1 VAVAEHRGAAA
12 GLDALE
18 GLDIPD
24 SHRPAAV
31 RAELLS
37 RAGET
42 DAARAAYDQAIAACR
57 NDVERAFLVAQ
68 REALG

>member
-1 VAVAEHRGAAA
+1 M
-12 GLDALE
+12 
-18 GLDIPD
+18 
-24 SHRPAAV
+24 

-57 NDVERAFLVAQ
+57 NDVERAFLVGQ